1 MKKTL
6 FIFILFILNFSIVV
20 AADDSIVV
28 KTNINPYSKV
38 EANQNQTEYETP
50 KYTTKYEKNG
60 GAIVKYLKQER
71 SNDSDSHSKKS
82 EKSESYFDTH
92 YTKNVRFRN
101 GKTGKL
107 ERNGDNF
114 TLYDSRYNKIME
126 TY

>member
-6 FIFILFILNFSIVV
+6 FIFILFILNLSAAI
-20 AADDSIVV
+20 AADDSIIV
-28 KTNINPYSKV
+28 KTDINPYSKV
-38 EANQNQTEYETP
+38 EANQNQTEYEIP

-60 GAIVKYLKQER
+60 DAIVKYLKQER
-71 SNDSDSHSKKS
+71 PNDSDSDSKKS

-92 YTKNVRFRN
+92 YTKNVEFSN

-114 TLYDSRYNKIME
+114 TLYDSRYNIIMK